1 MKQAYNAVLFT
12 CQYKASCL
20 FEENA
25 MQWINSSIRSSYWK
39 KKPSGSAEAAK
50 CKLTHLEY
58 VALVQQRTEGGI
70 VAKVPVQLT
79 AGTLKA
85 EPIEPEILQI
95 SNSLD
100 TVLS

>member
-1 MKQAYNAVLFT
+1 
-12 CQYKASCL
+12 
-20 FEENA
+20 
-25 MQWINSSIRSSYWK
+25 MQWINPSLSIHCK
-39 KKPSGSAEAAK
+39 LEKNTGSAEAAK

-58 VALVQQRTEGGI
+58 IALVQQRTEGGI

-100 TVLS
+100 TVLSSAQHGTTFNMLMV

>member
-1 MKQAYNAVLFT
+1 MNGY
-12 CQYKASCL
+12 
-20 FEENA
+20 
-25 MQWINSSIRSSYWK
+25 SSLSILRIGKRHRSS
-39 KKPSGSAEAAK
+39 AEGAK

-85 EPIEPEILQI
+85 EPIEPEVLQI
-95 SNSLD
+95 SNTLD
-100 TVLS
+100 TVLSAAQHGETFNMLMAC

>member
-1 MKQAYNAVLFT
+1 
-12 CQYKASCL
+12 
-20 FEENA
+20 
-25 MQWINSSIRSSYWK
+25 MQ
-39 KKPSGSAEAAK
+39 SAEAAK

-100 TVLS
+100 QPTII

>member
-1 MKQAYNAVLFT
+1 MQSAV
-12 CQYKASCL
+12 
-20 FEENA
+20 
-25 MQWINSSIRSSYWK
+25 
-39 KKPSGSAEAAK
+39 AAK

-58 VALVQQRTEGGI
+58 IALVQQRTEGGI

-100 TVLS
+100 TVLSSAQHGTTFNMLMV